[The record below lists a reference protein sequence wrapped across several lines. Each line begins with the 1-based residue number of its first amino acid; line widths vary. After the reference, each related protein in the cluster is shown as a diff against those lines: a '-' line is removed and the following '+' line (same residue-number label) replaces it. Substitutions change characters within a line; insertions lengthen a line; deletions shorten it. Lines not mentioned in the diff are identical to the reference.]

1 MKVAKC
7 PLRGDDQLLAQVLI
21 LMKSL
26 RSQAILLIL
35 GVIRPVDVTGSAGER
50 SPGAPFCAS
59 LTDRGLR
66 LAVLAAV
73 LPDPGE
79 SQGTE
84 NGNARNGSPGR
95 CRFGESI
102 VQILLFASIIL
113 CTLGSCGAGL
123 WMYAPRQIV
132 FPARRT

>member
-73 LPDPGE
+73 LPASPRIPE
-79 SQGTE
+79 EASAQRTE
-84 NGNARNGSPGR
+84 MPATGLRGAADSER
-95 CRFGESI
+95 
-102 VQILLFASIIL
+102 AS
-113 CTLGSCGAGL
+113 
-123 WMYAPRQIV
+123 
-132 FPARRT
+132 